1 MAIYNR
7 HAEIVDQIRLPGMC
21 CCFGWDKDGD
31 CLAVITDKSSDLL
44 IWDAN
49 SQRSQWL
56 DTGKYIFLG
65 INSHKLYF
73 YYSIYHFFIISH
85 KCLMISGIRD
95 PLNVLVWAKSG
106 PTLAIGSYRGNLM
119 LYNHKTSRRIP
130 VIGKHSK
137 AITCG
142 AWSEAN
148 LLALG
153 SEDRTLSISN
163 SDGDTIR

>member
-1 MAIYNR
+1 
-7 HAEIVDQIRLPGMC
+7 MC

-73 YYSIYHFFIISH
+73 YYFVRYIIS
-85 KCLMISGIRD
+85 LLFLTNVILISGIRD